1 MSTWGIGSS
10 PRVWGIRFSSSSR
23 ASRCRFIPTRV
34 GNTSWHCPSPRHPP
48 VHPHACGE
56 YMDGVTPPMMTPG
69 SSPRVWGIHSP
80 PPGPRRERRFIPT
93 RVGNTLLQHGSND
106 MHPVHPHAC
115 GEYDDDGQDE
125 HALSGSSPR
134 VWGIPWQDG
143 IPSRANPVHP
153 HACGEYLKVIF
164 IGIEIHG
171 SSPRVWG
178 ILTRTAGASHGPRF
192 IPTRVGNTLQEDA
205 RNNRLL
211 AELQRATEPCV
222 LQACSDDDKKGKE
235 LCKAAPSPRKTLP
248 GRAVTL
254 S

>member
-1 MSTWGIGSS
+1 MSSRGSS
-10 PRVWGIRFSSSSR
+10 PRVWGIRLLFQL
-23 ASRCRFIPTRV
+23 ADVHVRFIPTRV
-34 GNTSWHCPSPRHPP
+34 GNTGSIWPGPSPPP

-56 YMDGVTPPMMTPG
+56 YFRADTVPDG
-69 SSPRVWGIHSP
+69 
-80 PPGPRRERRFIPT
+80 FI
-93 RVGNTLLQHGSND
+93 
-106 MHPVHPHAC
+106 
-115 GEYDDDGQDE
+115 
-125 HALSGSSPR
+125 GSSPR
-134 VWGIPWQDG
+134 VWGIPWALRVSQEAARF
-143 IPSRANPVHP
+143 IPTRVGNTAGASPAAHAGPVHP
-153 HACGEYLKVIF
+153 HACGEYTKNTQKQ
-164 IGIEIHG
+164 GKTDG

-178 ILTRTAGASHGPRF
+178 ILEYIAIASVRRRF

-205 RNNRLL
+205 KNNSLL

>member
-1 MSTWGIGSS
+1 MES
-10 PRVWGIRFSSSSR
+10 P
-23 ASRCRFIPTRV
+23 THV
-34 GNTSWHCPSPRHPP
+34 GNTHGVLRRGSAPA

-56 YMDGVTPPMMTPG
+56 YGMEHFEQSGMPG
-69 SSPRVWGIHSP
+69 SSPRVWGIP
-80 PPGPRRERRFIPT
+80 LGEVTNPT
-93 RVGNTLLQHGSND
+93 GR
-106 MHPVHPHAC
+106 
-115 GEYDDDGQDE
+115 
-125 HALSGSSPR
+125 
-134 VWGIPWQDG
+134 
-143 IPSRANPVHP
+143 
-153 HACGEYLKVIF
+153 
-164 IGIEIHG
+164 
-171 SSPRVWG
+171 
-178 ILTRTAGASHGPRF
+178 RF